1 MCQGSSKSLVPPA
14 VHRWWFWLWSR
25 AVAAARWRGAGA
37 GRQSI
42 QVLVVQSVDDHALFD
57 LFQADVRHW
66 KVCSTNCCHETCRLM
81 AKGPASEPDGRAT
94 RLESD
99 TTRWWPQMRSLE
111 PVEAT
116 RSKLRWHAKFQSL
129 DLFGVTSGCFCFFG
143 DLNLGLFGL
152 VYGLFGI
159 SLKCVFFAGCYS
171 FFFVVGGGF
180 IQGWF
185 MVYLN
190 CPSSNWFAFEKGKPS
205 KHWRSRT
212 VKKLKN
218 KKKGK
223 KQRNMDK

>member
-1 MCQGSSKSLVPPA
+1 MCQGRSKSLVPPA

-37 GRQSI
+37 GRQSV

-66 KVCSTNCCHETCRLM
+66 KGCSTNCCHETCRLM

-111 PVEAT
+111 PVKAT

-159 SLKCVFFAGCYS
+159 NLKCVFFAGCYS
-171 FFFVVGGGF
+171 FFLWLAVG
-180 IQGWF
+180 
-185 MVYLN
+185 L
-190 CPSSNWFAFEKGKPS
+190 
-205 KHWRSRT
+205 SR
-212 VKKLKN
+212 VGLWCI
-218 KKKGK
+218 
-223 KQRNMDK
+223 